1 MTQLRLPIFGI
12 CDWNPYGAA
21 LLMTYIL
28 GSLTSGIESYRYC
41 VPMTWIGLHYTDIT
55 SLKLPDVVKQPFTRL
70 DASKIKALKEH
81 PFVTHN
87 DTFQKEIKEM
97 ESHQFKV
104 ELESVYCHG
113 IEYFSTTYLRNKL
126 LPYLLF
132 VCYSNKLS
140 SRFPTSYFFSS

>member
-1 MTQLRLPIFGI
+1 MAYEKPQSISYEMINTLDVKSDAQLILIVEKDGIFKRLYEDKFFDLVPCVIITGRGFPDLATRAFTHFLMTQLRLPIFGI

-70 DASKIKALKEH
+70 DASKIKALKE
-81 PFVTHN
+81 
-87 DTFQKEIKEM
+87 
-97 ESHQFKV
+97 
-104 ELESVYCHG
+104 
-113 IEYFSTTYLRNKL
+113 
-126 LPYLLF
+126 
-132 VCYSNKLS
+132 
-140 SRFPTSYFFSS
+140 